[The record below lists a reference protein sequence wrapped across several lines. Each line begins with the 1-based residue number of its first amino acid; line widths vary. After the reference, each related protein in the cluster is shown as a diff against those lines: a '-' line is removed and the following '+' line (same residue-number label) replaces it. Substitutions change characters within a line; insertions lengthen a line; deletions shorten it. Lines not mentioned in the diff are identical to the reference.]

1 MADTAASKAAGV
13 KEKIAPALLIEYIH
27 TMENEFETIVK
38 KLNIQFV
45 VLFGSQAKG
54 HATEHSDYDVAY
66 QAAAPLTLIES
77 GELAVVVAA
86 FYKVSEDKIDLV
98 NIDAGSPLFQ
108 FQVATHGR
116 LLYGSRRNFMNFQL
130 LAWKRYQH
138 TAKFRRFRE
147 QALAQKY
154 GA

>member
-1 MADTAASKAAGV
+1 MADTAAP
-13 KEKIAPALLIEYIH
+13 EIAPVPLIEYGY
-27 TMENEFETIVK
+27 TMKNELENIANELRVH
-38 KLNIQFV
+38 FV

-54 HATEHSDYDVAY
+54 HATERSDYDVAY
-66 QAAAPLTLIES
+66 QAGSSLTLAES
-77 GELAVVVAA
+77 GELAAAAAA
-86 FYKVSEDKIDLV
+86 FLNVSEDKIDLV
-98 NIDAGSPLFQ
+98 NVEAGSPLFQ

-116 LLYGSRRNFMNFQL
+116 VLYGRQRDFMNFQL

>member
-1 MADTAASKAAGV
+1 MKN
-13 KEKIAPALLIEYIH
+13 ELENIA
-27 TMENEFETIVK
+27 NELCV
-38 KLNIQFV
+38 QFV

-66 QAAAPLTLIES
+66 QAGSPLTLAES
-77 GELAVVVAA
+77 GELAAAAAA
-86 FYKVSEDKIDLV
+86 FLKVSEDKIDLV

-108 FQVATHGR
+108 FEVATHGR
-116 LLYGSRRNFMNFQL
+116 LLYGTQRTFINFQL

-147 QALAQKY
+147 YALAQKY